1 MTRTLSIRVQR
12 SIFNAQDLKQ
22 LIQANYHFNGGVHCR
37 LIKAK
42 LSDTYDV
49 WADNQRFIMRIYRQ
63 GSRSQSEIEG
73 EVSLLNY
80 LHEMGL
86 VVPVPVMLGGRNPTG
101 TAILPIHA
109 PEGERFAVLFR
120 YIEGTPL
127 QSVLKPQTAAVLG
140 GTVAQLH
147 RTLDKLTIN
156 YDRPVWNSDSL
167 LRDPL
172 RGLKSAGLL
181 AQRARDLA
189 YLHRI
194 TSVLRTK
201 MADLPITKPDYGLI
215 HADLN
220 LSNIIVLRDGRI
232 GLIDFDFIGEG
243 HRAYDLSIFHFEQ
256 RFRQLPEVITE
267 SFLEGYNA
275 IRPINDAEAALLPLF
290 SAARSI
296 WLMGQ
301 QATHVDEWGSL
312 EFSEQVINQHLD
324 GIRASMIELQIGR
337 DAYLQPNL

>member
-22 LIQANYHFNGGVHCR
+22 LIQANYYFNGGVHCR
-37 LIKAK
+37 LIKSK
-42 LSDTYDV
+42 LSDSYDV
-49 WADNQRFIMRIYRQ
+49 WADNQRFIFRIYRHGTRTQ
-63 GSRSQSEIEG
+63 NEIEG
-73 EVSLLNY
+73 EVNLLNY

-86 VVPVPVMLGGRNPTG
+86 IVTVPVQLGGRNPTG
-101 TAILPIHA
+101 TSILPINS
-109 PEGERFAVLFR
+109 PEGERYAVLFR

-127 QSVLKPQTAAVLG
+127 QNVLKPQVAAALG

-147 RTLDKLTIN
+147 RTLDKLTIS
-156 YDRPVWNSDSL
+156 YDRPVWNSDTL
-167 LRDPL
+167 LRDPV
-172 RGLKSAGLL
+172 RGLRSAGLL
-181 AQRARDLA
+181 VQRARDLA

-201 MADLPITKPDYGLI
+201 MADLPTTKPDYGLI

-243 HRAYDLSIFHFEQ
+243 HRAYDLSVFHFET

-267 SFLEGYNA
+267 SFLEGYNS
-275 IRPINDAEAALLPLF
+275 IRPISEAESSLLPLF
-290 SAARSI
+290 SAARSV

-301 QATHVDEWGSL
+301 HATHVDEWGSL
-312 EFSEQVINQHLD
+312 EFSERMIDQHLD
-324 GIRASMIELQIGR
+324 GIRASMVELQIGR
-337 DAYLQPNL
+337 DARS

>member
-1 MTRTLSIRVQR
+1 MTRNLTIRVQR
-12 SIFNAQDLKQ
+12 TIFNAQDLKQ
-22 LIQANYHFNGGVHCR
+22 LLQANYYFNGGVHCR

-42 LSDTYDV
+42 SSDSYDV
-49 WADNQRFIMRIYRQ
+49 WADNQRFILRIYRH
-63 GSRSQSEIEG
+63 GTRSLSEIEG
-73 EVSLLNY
+73 EVNLLNY
-80 LHEMGL
+80 LHEMGMI
-86 VVPVPVMLGGRNPTG
+86 VPTPVMLGGRNPTG
-101 TAILPIHA
+101 SSVLPINA
-109 PEGERFAVLFR
+109 PEGERYAVLFR

-127 QSVLKPQTAAVLG
+127 QNVLKPQTAAVLG

-147 RTLDKLTIN
+147 RTLDKLTIS
-156 YDRPVWNSDSL
+156 YDRPIWNSDTL

-201 MADLPITKPDYGLI
+201 MADLPYTKPDYGLI

-220 LSNIIVLRDGRI
+220 LSNIIVLRDGKI

-267 SFLEGYNA
+267 SFLEGYNS
-275 IRPINDAEAALLPLF
+275 IRPISNQESALLPLF
-290 SAARSI
+290 SAARSV
-296 WLMGQ
+296 WLMGLH
-301 QATHVDEWGSL
+301 AAHVDEWGSL
-312 EFSEQVINQHLD
+312 DFSDRMVEQHLD

-337 DAYLQPNL
+337 DARI